1 MGEFSYQN
9 ESFVWP
15 PSISAGHLYC
25 SCRKK
30 VVFDIKV
37 QLLDGQTYGR
47 KKIIFLSQELLSYK
61 YDEVL
66 VKCILISPYSV
77 YFSKIKVTTQDC
89 EEALESTVLIVS
101 LDMCQYCVRKA
112 DVC

>member
-1 MGEFSYQN
+1 M
-9 ESFVWP
+9 
-15 PSISAGHLYC
+15 
-25 SCRKK
+25 
-30 VVFDIKV
+30 

-47 KKIIFLSQELLSYK
+47 KKLQFLSQDLSYK
-61 YDEVL
+61 YDEIL

-89 EEALESTVLIVS
+89 EGALESTVLIVS